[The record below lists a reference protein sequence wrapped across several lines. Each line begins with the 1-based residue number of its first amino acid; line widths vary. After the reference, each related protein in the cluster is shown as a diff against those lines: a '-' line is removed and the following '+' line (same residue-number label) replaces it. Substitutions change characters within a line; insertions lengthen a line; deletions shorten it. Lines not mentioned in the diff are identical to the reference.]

1 MSSLTNRKV
10 ATGIGVVAASLS
22 LGVAASAAPATAAH
36 QKVSTVK
43 ISLGRVLSNPSG
55 RVLYLF
61 EKDTHNKSN
70 CGKPCRAYWPLVK
83 STGNP
88 TAGADV
94 SASHLGRLATGQV
107 TYYGHP
113 LYYFVGDTKAKQDR
127 GEGLPQFG
135 AEWYAVSPSGK
146 AVHEMGDDDD

>member
-61 EKDTHNKSN
+61 EKDTKNVSH
-70 CGKPCRAYWPLVK
+70 CGKVCSEYWPKLM
-83 STGNP
+83 STGAP
-88 TAGADV
+88 MAGAHV
-94 SASHLGRLATGQV
+94 SASHLGRTKSGQV

-113 LYYFVGDTKAKQDR
+113 LYYYVGDPKPKQHTGQGSD
-127 GEGLPQFG
+127 ESG
-135 AEWYAVSPSGK
+135 ARWYVVGTNGHAI
-146 AVHEMGDDDD
+146 DDD